1 MKLMNRVANSV
12 KRFHNE
18 EKGMEALQVV
28 LIIAVAAVILAFFV
42 RFWPEVR
49 DWAEEVINNLI
60 DFDESA

>member
-1 MKLMNRVANSV
+1 MKLMNRLATSV

-28 LIIAVAAVILAFFV
+28 LIIAVAAVIMAFFV
-42 RFWPEVR
+42 RFWPDVR
-49 DWAEEVINNLI
+49 DWAEEVITNLI